1 MKLNADTDNDLPRLN
16 RLNGSLAGEI
26 FYGRW
31 PKTSRARFK
40 MQARQV
46 SPPLRAGFSRL
57 LSGDWLLPS
66 TGNCPLG
73 PLATKSRKRTLN
85 VLILSLNTT

>member
-1 MKLNADTDNDLPRLN
+1 MKLNADTDSDLPRLN

-31 PKTSRARFK
+31 PKTSRAMFK

-57 LSGDWLLPS
+57 LSGDPAEYGELPARP
-66 TGNCPLG
+66 TGHE
-73 PLATKSRKRTLN
+73 
-85 VLILSLNTT
+85 V